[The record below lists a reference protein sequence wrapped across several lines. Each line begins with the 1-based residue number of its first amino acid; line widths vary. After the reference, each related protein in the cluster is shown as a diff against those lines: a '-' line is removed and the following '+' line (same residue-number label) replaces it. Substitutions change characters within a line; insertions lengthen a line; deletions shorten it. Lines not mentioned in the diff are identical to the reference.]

1 MKKLILLDGN
11 SIMFRAYYATAYT
24 GNLMKTSDNLYTN
37 AIYGFVNMMN
47 KILTI
52 EGVTHIFVAFD
63 KGKQTFRHQTY
74 KEYKGGRKPMPE
86 EFSMQIP
93 FIKEYLDILN
103 IKRLEADDYEAD
115 DLIGTMAK
123 RFAKTFDE
131 IVIISGDKDLLQL
144 VGNNVKV
151 FLNKKGIT
159 DLEEYNATNFKD
171 LMGFEAKQLTDYK
184 GLIGDK
190 SDNLPGIS
198 GVGNK
203 TAIKLLHEYQTLE
216 NIIANA
222 DQIKGKLSQT
232 LKEEKEIA
240 LRTKMLATLELD
252 AKIDILEEETRLR
265 KPNLMEL
272 RNFFEKLE
280 FNSFLK
286 KMSFQSSN
294 EEGIEENVTL
304 DEKKEYYLNDL
315 PQTLAALK
323 DAKKIVIEVELDG
336 ENYHKSSIIG
346 IGLIIDQRGFYL
358 DKRYID
364 NDELKSLLSS
374 DLIIY
379 TVDAKKTYVSL
390 KYLGIDLKHLAFDV
404 VLAAYVVNP
413 SYITSDIKSII
424 ERFMPTKLPYFEEI
438 YGKKTTYVVPDETIV
453 ANYVLDKG
461 SLVCNL
467 KEIID
472 KKLEENHQTAL
483 FYDIE
488 LPLAKILGL
497 VEINGFKVNEDKLKE
512 VGEYFNASMKKMEK
526 EIFDLVGYSF
536 NVASPKQL
544 GVVLFEDLQLGHGKK
559 NKTGYSTSA
568 EVLEELSK
576 RHPVPRLVLEYRKYA
591 KLYSTYV
598 LGLLAEINQTDGK
611 VHTIFKQSLTQ
622 TGRLSSTEP
631 NIQNIPIRTEE
642 GRIIRSMFIPS
653 SDNNYLVSADYSQI
667 ELRILASAS
676 NCFAMKET
684 FNSDID
690 LHANTAAKIYNV
702 DLEQVTKEMRRMA
715 KAVNFGII
723 YGMSD
728 WGLSGE
734 LHISQKEAS
743 LFSQKYFEVFPEVK
757 PYLDRCVEETK
768 ARGYTT
774 TFYNRRRYMP
784 EINSSNAALRKF
796 SERASMNAPI
806 QGTAADIMKIAMI
819 KVQNEFEQGK
829 FNSKIVAQVH
839 DELIIDCPQEE
850 LEIVKNLVK
859 KTMETAVDIG
869 VKLDVDVE
877 VGKTWDLK

>member
-198 GVGNK
+198 GVGDK

-461 SLVCNL
+461 SLLCNL
-467 KEIID
+467 K
-472 KKLEENHQTAL
+472 
-483 FYDIE
+483 
-488 LPLAKILGL
+488 
-497 VEINGFKVNEDKLKE
+497 
-512 VGEYFNASMKKMEK
+512 
-526 EIFDLVGYSF
+526 
-536 NVASPKQL
+536 
-544 GVVLFEDLQLGHGKK
+544 
-559 NKTGYSTSA
+559 
-568 EVLEELSK
+568 
-576 RHPVPRLVLEYRKYA
+576 
-591 KLYSTYV
+591 
-598 LGLLAEINQTDGK
+598 
-611 VHTIFKQSLTQ
+611 
-622 TGRLSSTEP
+622 
-631 NIQNIPIRTEE
+631 
-642 GRIIRSMFIPS
+642 
-653 SDNNYLVSADYSQI
+653 
-667 ELRILASAS
+667 
-676 NCFAMKET
+676 
-684 FNSDID
+684 
-690 LHANTAAKIYNV
+690 
-702 DLEQVTKEMRRMA
+702 
-715 KAVNFGII
+715 
-723 YGMSD
+723 
-728 WGLSGE
+728 
-734 LHISQKEAS
+734 
-743 LFSQKYFEVFPEVK
+743 
-757 PYLDRCVEETK
+757 
-768 ARGYTT
+768 
-774 TFYNRRRYMP
+774 
-784 EINSSNAALRKF
+784 
-796 SERASMNAPI
+796 
-806 QGTAADIMKIAMI
+806 
-819 KVQNEFEQGK
+819 
-829 FNSKIVAQVH
+829 
-839 DELIIDCPQEE
+839 
-850 LEIVKNLVK
+850 
-859 KTMETAVDIG
+859 
-869 VKLDVDVE
+869 
-877 VGKTWDLK
+877 

>member
-1 MKKLILLDGN
+1 M
-11 SIMFRAYYATAYT
+11 
-24 GNLMKTSDNLYTN
+24 
-37 AIYGFVNMMN
+37 
-47 KILTI
+47 
-52 EGVTHIFVAFD
+52 
-63 KGKQTFRHQTY
+63 
-74 KEYKGGRKPMPE
+74 
-86 EFSMQIP
+86 
-93 FIKEYLDILN
+93 
-103 IKRLEADDYEAD
+103 
-115 DLIGTMAK
+115 
-123 RFAKTFDE
+123 
-131 IVIISGDKDLLQL
+131 
-144 VGNNVKV
+144 
-151 FLNKKGIT
+151 NKKGIT

-198 GVGNK
+198 GVGDK

-280 FNSFLK
+280 FHSFLK

-315 PQTLAALK
+315 PQTLTALK

-559 NKTGYSTSA
+559 I
-568 EVLEELSK
+568 
-576 RHPVPRLVLEYRKYA
+576 RLAIPHLLKY
-591 KLYSTYV
+591 
-598 LGLLAEINQTDGK
+598 
-611 VHTIFKQSLTQ
+611 
-622 TGRLSSTEP
+622 
-631 NIQNIPIRTEE
+631 
-642 GRIIRSMFIPS
+642 
-653 SDNNYLVSADYSQI
+653 
-667 ELRILASAS
+667 
-676 NCFAMKET
+676 
-684 FNSDID
+684 
-690 LHANTAAKIYNV
+690 
-702 DLEQVTKEMRRMA
+702 
-715 KAVNFGII
+715 
-723 YGMSD
+723 
-728 WGLSGE
+728 
-734 LHISQKEAS
+734 
-743 LFSQKYFEVFPEVK
+743 
-757 PYLDRCVEETK
+757 
-768 ARGYTT
+768 
-774 TFYNRRRYMP
+774 
-784 EINSSNAALRKF
+784 
-796 SERASMNAPI
+796 
-806 QGTAADIMKIAMI
+806 
-819 KVQNEFEQGK
+819 
-829 FNSKIVAQVH
+829 
-839 DELIIDCPQEE
+839 
-850 LEIVKNLVK
+850 
-859 KTMETAVDIG
+859 
-869 VKLDVDVE
+869 
-877 VGKTWDLK
+877 

>member
-1 MKKLILLDGN
+1 MKKLILVDGN

-24 GNLMKTSDNLYTN
+24 GNVMKTSDNLYTN

-52 EGVTHIFVAFD
+52 EDVTNIFVAFD
-63 KGKQTFRHQTY
+63 KGKQTFRHQAY

-93 FIKEYLDILN
+93 FIKEYLDILK
-103 IKRLEADDYEAD
+103 IKRLETDDYEAD
-115 DLIGTMAK
+115 DLIGTIAK

-159 DLEEYNATNFKD
+159 DLEEYNETNFKD

-198 GVGNK
+198 GVGDK
-203 TAIKLLHEYQTLE
+203 TAIKLLNEYQTLE
-216 NIIANA
+216 NIIANV
-222 DQIKGKLSQT
+222 DKIKGKLSQT
-232 LKEEKEIA
+232 IKEEKEIA

-252 AKIDILEEETRLR
+252 AKIDIIEEETLLK

-280 FNSFLK
+280 FNSFLEK
-286 KMSFQSSN
+286 INFQTLDEKIV
-294 EEGIEENVTL
+294 EEKLNI
-304 DEKKEYYLNDL
+304 DEKKEYYFNDL
-315 PQTLAALK
+315 SKTLDALNH
-323 DAKKIVIEVELDG
+323 AKTIVIEVELDG

-346 IGLIIDQRGFYL
+346 LGIIVNQIGFYL
-358 DKRYID
+358 DKRYLD

-374 DLIIY
+374 DLIVY
-379 TVDAKKTYVSL
+379 TIDAKKTYVSL
-390 KYLGIDLKHLAFDV
+390 KYLGIDLKHIAFDV
-404 VLAAYVVNP
+404 VLSAYVVNP
-413 SYITSDIKSII
+413 SYITSDIKSIV
-424 ERFMPTKLPYFEEI
+424 ERFIQTKLPYFEEI
-438 YGKKTTYVVPDETIV
+438 YGKKTTYVIPDEKTV
-453 ANYVLDKG
+453 ATYALDKG
-461 SLVCNL
+461 SLVLRL
-467 KEIID
+467 KEVID
-472 KKLEENHQTAL
+472 KKLKENHQIDL
-483 FYDIE
+483 FYNIE

-497 VEINGFKVNEDKLKE
+497 VEMNGFKVNENKLKE
-512 VGEYFNASMKKMEK
+512 VGDYFNTLMKKIEK
-526 EIFDLVGYSF
+526 EIFDLIGYSF

-598 LGLLAEINQTDGK
+598 LGLLAEINQKDGK

-642 GRIIRSMFIPS
+642 GRIIRSIFIPS
-653 SDNNYLVSADYSQI
+653 NDNNYLVSADYSQI

-676 NCFAMKET
+676 NCLAMKET
-684 FNSDID
+684 FNNDID

-702 DLEQVTKEMRRMA
+702 NLEQVTKEMRRMA

-734 LHISQKEAS
+734 LHISPKEAN

-757 PYLDRCVEETK
+757 PYLDNCIKETK
-768 ARGYTT
+768 ERGYTT

-784 EINSSNAALRKF
+784 EINSPNAALRKF

-819 KVQNEFEQGK
+819 QVQNKFEQAQLS
-829 FNSKIVAQVH
+829 SKIVAQVH